1 MPLIGLRPAYTQAL
15 HYHCR
20 MFAPVRLPRPLRG
33 VTLIEVM
40 ITVAILAI
48 LAAIAAPSFSD
59 MIVRNR
65 LTSAS
70 NDLLLSLQ
78 TARSEAIRLNSTVT
92 VCHSANGATCIAPG
106 GWKQGWIVFQ
116 DRNGDGTV
124 DSASAIPAD
133 VVLRVWPALGA
144 NYSVNTSADI
154 RARIV
159 FDPRG
164 RALQK
169 GDFIVCHNN
178 NLTDAR
184 AIIVTLVRPRM
195 ATDNDRDRIPEN
207 DANANFTTC
216 TP

>member
-1 MPLIGLRPAYTQAL
+1 
-15 HYHCR
+15 
-20 MFAPVRLPRPLRG
+20 MFAPARLPRSLRG

-48 LAAIAAPSFSD
+48 LAAIAAPSFRD

-65 LTSAS
+65 LASAS

-78 TARSEAIRLNSTVT
+78 TARSEAIRLNSSVT
-92 VCHSANGATCIAPG
+92 VCRSANGVDCAAAG
-106 GWKQGWIVFQ
+106 GWEQGWIAFH
-116 DRNGDGTV
+116 DRDGDGIV
-124 DSASAIPAD
+124 DPLSAIPAD
-133 VVLRVWPALGA
+133 VVLRAWPSLGA
-144 NYSVNTSADI
+144 NYSVNTSAAI
-154 RARIV
+154 GARIV

-164 RALQK
+164 RALQN
-169 GDFIVCHNN
+169 GQFIVCRNN
-178 NLTDAR
+178 QLTDAR

-195 ATDNDRDRIPEN
+195 ATDNNRDRIPEN